1 MIEFLSESSTIGQS
15 KIEEQENEFFNPLAQ
30 PVSGWYEFHKRI
42 NLFPWWIKYNLGSSK
57 ESQLKNNIIQ
67 VGKNLGLTTV
77 WMNKIIRHAISEFSK
92 KGLGLDY
99 YGYHNILHELEA
111 TYFTLLAASDKN
123 KVNKFDLNDI
133 KYLFLSSLFH
143 DFDPSKRFDKP
154 NEEEV
159 EWFIRKDKKI
169 INWVQEEGLNVDI
182 MIALIYRTAYP
193 FIGEIAKNATEK
205 INELLSKA
213 GISEDEKRKK
223 HYYDLGWF
231 LSVSE
236 RVSGYA
242 LGNFD
247 RAMELARLNAHG
259 LGWHPSIINKESVKY
274 FDLLNGEKEM
284 LDKVLNSVSLEYK
297 NNFLDN
303 VAKFND
309 AWIKEIE
316 IKKSLSKNEV
326 CLISVIE
333 ESSNI
338 KKDPQT
344 FNSIISIRND
354 LSGSLL
360 PTDRR
365 DFSKSITHHN
375 TILITLRLKEDAN
388 KIVGFIKAGP
398 LEDYQLRRGT
408 IDVNLGMRNTIFI
421 ESIYIKSGYW
431 GEKGGHLLR
440 RKLLDQSKKRGYQY
454 VTGYVHRDVLQ
465 RRNDRGEMHETVQK
479 YDPDKLDYY
488 RVDLSKYNTSDLSI

>member
-1 MIEFLSESSTIGQS
+1 MRKFLSESSTIGKS
-15 KIEEQENEFFNPLAQ
+15 KMEEMESEFFNPLAQ
-30 PVSGWYEFHKRI
+30 PVSGWYAFYKRI
-42 NLFPWWIKYNLGSSK
+42 NLFPWWIKYTLGSSK
-57 ESQLKNNIIQ
+57 ETQLKNNIIQ
-67 VGKNLGLTTV
+67 VGKNLGLSGI
-77 WMNKIIRHAISEFSK
+77 WMNKITRHAISEFTK

-123 KVNKFDLNDI
+123 GVNKFDLNDI

-159 EWFIRKDKKI
+159 EWFLRKDEKI
-169 INWVQEEGLNVDI
+169 LRWVQEEGLNIDI
-182 MIALIYRTAYP
+182 MIAMIYRTAFP
-193 FIGEIAKNATEK
+193 FKGEIAKNATEK
-205 INELLSKA
+205 MDALFLNE
-213 GISEDEKRKK
+213 GISDEDKK
-223 HYYDLGWF
+223 KKEHYYDLGWF

-259 LGWHPSIINKESVKY
+259 LGWHPCIINRESVKY

-284 LDKVLNSVSLEYK
+284 LDRILDSVSLEYK
-297 NNFLDN
+297 QNFLDN
-303 VAKFND
+303 VAKFKD
-309 AWIKEIE
+309 AWTKEIE
-316 IKKSLSKNEV
+316 IKKSLSKNEIN
-326 CLISVIE
+326 LISVVE
-333 ESSNI
+333 DCNSI
-338 KKDPQT
+338 KIDSPT
-344 FNSIISIRND
+344 FNSIINIRND
-354 LSGSLL
+354 LSGSLI

-365 DFSKSITHHN
+365 EFAKSITDPN
-375 TILITLRLKEDAN
+375 TILITLRLREDGN
-388 KIVGFIKAGP
+388 KIVGFVKGGP

-408 IDVNLGMRNTIFI
+408 IDVNLGKRNTIFI

-440 RKLLDQSKKRGYQY
+440 TNLLNQSKKLGYEY

-465 RRNDRGEMHETVQK
+465 RRNHRGEIHETVQK

-488 RVDLSKYNTSDLSI
+488 RVDLNSYNNDVSI